1 MTQPNNP
8 AGGNTADAVNG
19 RIETL
24 TPGSKKLHAEATRLT
39 PGGLHHNARYHQPYP
54 LFFAK
59 AHGARITDV
68 DGREYLD
75 LWMGGH
81 VAVIDLSGKITIG
94 EGDVVLREKVGE
106 LLDADNKHI
115 LLNLKNVSYMDSAGI
130 GELVA
135 CYKRAMEKEGVVK
148 LLNPSGKVYD
158 LLQLTKL
165 EEVFETYR
173 DEKEA
178 LVSF

>member
-1 MTQPNNP
+1 M
-8 AGGNTADAVNG
+8 
-19 RIETL
+19 
-24 TPGSKKLHAEATRLT
+24 KATVRQIGKVSVL
-39 PGGLHHNARYHQPYP
+39 
-54 LFFAK
+54 
-59 AHGARITDV
+59 DV
-68 DGREYLD
+68 
-75 LWMGGH
+75 
-81 VAVIDLSGKITIG
+81 SGKITIG
-94 EGDVVLREKVGE
+94 EGDVILRERVTELLEGGHKNLLLNLEKVG
-106 LLDADNKHI
+106 
-115 LLNLKNVSYMDSAGI
+115 YMDSAGI

-135 CYKRAMEKEGVVK
+135 CYKRAKEKSGTVK

>member
-1 MTQPNNP
+1 MR
-8 AGGNTADAVNG
+8 VNV
-19 RIETL
+19 RKI
-24 TPGSKKLHAEATRLT
+24 
-39 PGGLHHNARYHQPYP
+39 
-54 LFFAK
+54 
-59 AHGARITDV
+59 
-68 DGREYLD
+68 
-75 LWMGGH
+75 GH
-81 VAVIDLSGKITIG
+81 VDIVDLSGKITIG
-94 EGDVVLREKVGE
+94 EGDVVLRDKVTE
-106 LLDADNKHI
+106 LLDNGGTHI
-115 LLNLKNVSYMDSAGI
+115 LLNLEKVSYMDSAGI

-135 CYKRAMEKEGVVK
+135 CYKRAKEKDGTVK